1 MSTPAQKANLAR
13 IRDNQRRSR
22 ARRREYLQELEQR
35 LRLCELQGIEAT
47 AEVQIAARRVAD
59 ENRQLRQLLNE
70 HGFSQEYINRFLQ
83 AGNVVAAGPG
93 MNHRQAF
100 AATTGEPSMASHALQ
115 QALVPR
121 RPASLEPNVPFTSV
135 TSQVMSDSSIS
146 STPSV
151 STSTP
156 WDAMPAESSYSHNP
170 GMHLQTTALASQSS
184 QQHQQQQQQQ
194 YPAAMFMANQN
205 RGPEAYLNQSA
216 HLGSLA
222 STSGITQSMLQQQQ
236 QQQQQHQHQHQH
248 GRGHIHYDGSMN
260 NYHTEDDSSY
270 GDGSTGGWPG

>member
-70 HGFSQEYINRFLQ
+70 HGFSEEYINRFLQ
-83 AGNVVAAGPG
+83 AGNAVAGPG

-100 AATTGEPSMASHALQ
+100 ATGEPSMASHALQ
-115 QALVPR
+115 QAMVSR
-121 RPASLEPNVPFTSV
+121 RPASLESNVPFSV

-151 STSTP
+151 STSNP
-156 WDAMPAESSYSHNP
+156 WDAMPAESSYGHNP
-170 GMHLQTTALASQSS
+170 GMHLQTTSLASQSS
-184 QQHQQQQQQQ
+184 QQQQQQQQQQ
-194 YPAAMFMANQN
+194 YPAAIFMANQT

-222 STSGITQSMLQQQQ
+222 STPGIAQTM
-236 QQQQQHQHQHQH
+236 QQQQQH
-248 GRGHIHYDGSMN
+248 GRGHMHYDGPMN
-260 NYHTEDDSSY
+260 NYQTEDDSSY

>member
-83 AGNVVAAGPG
+83 AGNVVATGPG

-100 AATTGEPSMASHALQ
+100 AAATGEPSMTSHALQ

-135 TSQVMSDSSIS
+135 TTQVMSDSSIS

-184 QQHQQQQQQQ
+184 QQQQQQ
-194 YPAAMFMANQN
+194 YPAAMFMASQN

-236 QQQQQHQHQHQH
+236 QHQH
-248 GRGHIHYDGSMN
+248 GRGHMHYDGSMS

>member
-1 MSTPAQKANLAR
+1 MKLQSADLLVSQQKANLAR

-22 ARRREYLQELEQR
+22 ARRREYLQELEHR

-70 HGFSQEYINRFLQ
+70 HGFSEEYINRFLQ
-83 AGNVVAAGPG
+83 AGNAVPGPG

-100 AATTGEPSMASHALQ
+100 AAGEPSMASQALQ
-115 QALVPR
+115 QAMVSR
-121 RPASLEPNVPFTSV
+121 RPASLEPSVPFSV
-135 TSQVMSDSSIS
+135 TTQVMSDSSMS

-156 WDAMPAESSYSHNP
+156 WDAMPAESSYGHNP
-170 GMHLQTTALASQSS
+170 GMHLQTTSLATQSS
-184 QQHQQQQQQQ
+184 QQQQQQ
-194 YPAAMFMANQN
+194 YPTAIFMANQT

-222 STSGITQSMLQQQQ
+222 STPAMAQTMQQQ
-236 QQQQQHQHQHQH
+236 QQQQQH
-248 GRGHIHYDGSMN
+248 GRGHVHYDGPMN
-260 NYHTEDDSSY
+260 NYQAEDDSSY

>member
-83 AGNVVAAGPG
+83 AGNVVAAGGPG

-100 AATTGEPSMASHALQ
+100 AAAAAATGEPSMASHALQ

-184 QQHQQQQQQQ
+184 QQQQQQQ
-194 YPAAMFMANQN
+194 YPAAMFMTNQN

-236 QQQQQHQHQHQH
+236 QQQQQHHQH
-248 GRGHIHYDGSMN
+248 GRGHMHYDGSMN